1 MAEAGDSFTNL
12 IPTNTA
18 ELLTMFEGD
27 SFTDMFQGLSEKGG
41 TMRCVNRVNLVSA
54 IYVPA

>member
-41 TMRCVNRVNLVSA
+41 TMRCVNRVN
-54 IYVPA
+54 